1 MKPPF
6 TFPSLVR
13 ISDLPAR
20 DFEVRRLERA
30 RWRNGDYVAAEI
42 DDDSGRQLPLELCDG
57 RMSPALIGDQLIGA
71 LGVRYA
77 TLEATG
83 TWEAVGD
90 DGAMHI
96 LTGAG
101 LLGKLT
107 SKSAYV
113 PAVMSVRYIGHV
125 FTGKQQARMQ
135 NYAARPPAAEFDTP
149 VMLITGTSMSAG
161 KTTAARVLIRQLKRL
176 GLRVAGAKLTGAGR
190 YKDILAMRDAGADAI
205 FDFVDAGLP
214 SSIAEP
220 PEFMPALETL
230 VHLIT
235 GAEADIA
242 VIEIGASPLEP
253 YNGQFA
259 VHKIRDQICYHV
271 LCASDPYAVLG
282 VMTGFD
288 LKPDLVSG
296 PAVNT
301 LAGQELVEKLCHVRA
316 LNLIDPTVLPELRDR
331 LSAIEAPGLNPT

>member
-1 MKPPF
+1 MKTPF

-13 ISDLPAR
+13 ISDLPERA
-20 DFEVRRLERA
+20 FKVQPLERSQ
-30 RWRNGDYVAAEI
+30 WGNGDYVAAEI
-42 DDDSGRQLPLELCDG
+42 VEDGGGQLPLELCDG
-57 RMSPALIGDQLIGA
+57 RMSPALIGDRLIGA
-71 LGVRYA
+71 LGVRFA

-113 PAVMSVRYIGHV
+113 PAVMSARYLGHV
-125 FTGKQQARMQ
+125 FTGAHRARMRD
-135 NYAARPPAAEFDTP
+135 YAARPPAAEFDTP
-149 VMLITGTSMSAG
+149 VILITGTSMSAG

-190 YKDILAMRDAGADAI
+190 YKDILAMRDAGADAV

-220 PEFMPALETL
+220 PEFMPALEAL
-230 VHLIT
+230 VGLIA
-235 GAEADIA
+235 GAQADIA

-259 VHKIRDQICYHV
+259 VHKIRDQIRYHV

-282 VMTGFD
+282 VMTAFD

-301 LAGQELVEKLCHVRA
+301 LAGRQLVEKLCHVRA
-316 LNLIDPTVLPELRDR
+316 LNLIDPAVLPELRDR
-331 LSAIEAPGLNPT
+331 LSTIERVGKKLA